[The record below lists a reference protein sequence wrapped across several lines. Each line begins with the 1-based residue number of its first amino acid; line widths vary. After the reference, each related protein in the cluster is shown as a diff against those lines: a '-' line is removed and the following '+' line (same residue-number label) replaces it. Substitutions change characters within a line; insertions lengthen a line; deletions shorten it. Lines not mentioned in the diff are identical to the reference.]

1 MQEFGDYNKIIA
13 DRKLFNKTVYTP
25 MSEALR
31 ILDERRKNPELM
43 AKVEKLLDGHIPE
56 ILKSKK
62 CGIIARQLTTP
73 NHENRMFIRLAKENG
88 LYPVFF
94 EYHDDKFT
102 SNNKFKH
109 SLGQL
114 HIQNGKNKNDK
125 DILET
130 INIID
135 FNKYNGKKLHEIKTT
150 WGESLV
156 DFHHKL
162 FTAHNISDIYFF
174 NENDWYTKPRN
185 EKPSDFYIKFF
196 LLNTCFGIIFENFL
210 TTKDSEGAFTKEIIL
225 PAIEKVI
232 NLTGVR
238 PLIVPIEPLDIET
251 DDLWYHHLPLIKE
264 LIPKHKDA

>member
-1 MQEFGDYNKIIA
+1 MEPIGDYNKIMA

-31 ILDERRKNPELM
+31 LLDERRKDPELM
-43 AKVEKLLDGHIPE
+43 AKVEKLLNGDIPE

-62 CGIIARQLTTP
+62 CGILARQLATP

-94 EYHDDKFT
+94 ECYDDKFT

-125 DILET
+125 DMLEKIT
-130 INIID
+130 IID
-135 FNKYNGKKLHEIKTT
+135 FNKSNGKKLHEVKTT

-156 DFHHKL
+156 DFHHRL
-162 FTAHNISDIYFF
+162 FTTHDI
-174 NENDWYTKPRN
+174 NDIHFLDEKDWNKESGN
-185 EKPSDFYIKFF
+185 EKPDQFYLKFF
-196 LLNTCFGIIFENFL
+196 LLNTCFGILFENFL
-210 TTKDSEGAFTKEIIL
+210 TSKGPEGDFTKKIIL
-225 PAIEKVI
+225 PAIDKVV
-232 NLTGVR
+232 NLTGVKL
-238 PLIVPIEPLDIET
+238 LIVPIGPLEVED
-251 DDLWYHHLPLIKE
+251 DDLWYHHLPLIKK
-264 LIPKHKDA
+264 LIPNHNND